1 MSNQLACGHVMELQ
15 TTQHPAGFVD
25 REGLVKRADR
35 MGRHIAEHRPDAL
48 SPRIMDVR
56 EIAHTSGN
64 VFRSAPF
71 GDLHLVPGR
80 FTSTKKNRFAVP
92 FAPILEVV
100 ALELA
105 RLGRDRLADLTNEL
119 DRALVEADHR
129 ARFGSGNSA

>member
-1 MSNQLACGHVMELQ
+1 MSNQLACGDVMELQ
-15 TTQHPAGFVD
+15 TTQHPAGFVG

-71 GDLHLVPGR
+71 GDLHLVQGGSHR
-80 FTSTKKNRFAVP
+80 RRRTGS
-92 FAPILEVV
+92 LS
-100 ALELA
+100 
-105 RLGRDRLADLTNEL
+105 RLRLYSE
-119 DRALVEADHR
+119 
-129 ARFGSGNSA
+129 S